1 MKYRKLVAHLADFD
15 NKLIYLNTSPVF
27 IGI

>member
-1 MKYRKLVAHLADFD
+1 MKYRKLVTHLADSD
-15 NKLIYLNTSPVF
+15 SKLIYLNTSPVF